1 MIRFLP
7 SGEWLSALK
16 ATTVTG
22 AVSLSI
28 GQFLKLIAAN
38 SINLRPREPIYP
50 ASLAGF
56 RRCLATVACMLHKIK
71 AARNF
76 HGPRLIEA
84 LPNRDV
90 ARVKGSAIL
99 DAVCLD
105 HNGVAD
111 LKLFTAAV
119 CKLGL
124 EGIVSKKLNAP
135 YRSGPSKTWIKVR
148 NPKAPAATRAIDGA
162 FSLRCEMSDSGK
174 WLFNLADFRWQL
186 DICAA
191 NPRTSCDL
199 ADS

>member
-1 MIRFLP
+1 MLHNNLAPTNQWGSNGKLEEANR
-7 SGEWLSALK
+7 
-16 ATTVTG
+16 
-22 AVSLSI
+22 SLRRHDRGKSC
-28 GQFLKLIAAN
+28 LIAFMQRLV
-38 SINLRPREPIYP
+38 SSTQKPP
-50 ASLAGF
+50 AIS
-56 RRCLATVACMLHKIK
+56 
-71 AARNF
+71 
-76 HGPRLIEA
+76 HGRRLIEA

-99 DAVCLD
+99 DAEVVCLD

-111 LKLFTAAV
+111 LKLCTAAV

-174 WLFNLADFRWQL
+174 WLFNLADLRW

>member
-38 SINLRPREPIYP
+38 SVNLRPREPIYP

-56 RRCLATVACMLHKIK
+56 RRCLATVACMLHKK
-71 AARNF
+71 LLRGAWRRPFFGCVQAWPWRNCF
-76 HGPRLIEA
+76 E
-84 LPNRDV
+84 
-90 ARVKGSAIL
+90 
-99 DAVCLD
+99 
-105 HNGVAD
+105 
-111 LKLFTAAV
+111 
-119 CKLGL
+119 
-124 EGIVSKKLNAP
+124 KLNAP
-135 YRSGPSKTWIKVR
+135 YRSGLSKTWIKVK
-148 NPKAPAATRAIDGA
+148 NPKAPAADRAIDGA
-162 FSLRCEMSDSGK
+162 FWLRCEMSDSGK

-199 ADS
+199 ADSWFKSMWMTPNGVVRSGRLSVP